1 MPTDAD
7 HLSVRYTIE
16 SEDGSRE
23 VFDLDISLPDVAL
36 PQPDPKSLPKWTQ
49 LDYNKCRHC
58 PLTKETSPHCPVAAL
73 LVDYGQRVGR
83 MVSFEQVEL
92 TVEQGH
98 TTTRANVSA
107 QEALR
112 SVLGLVMATSG
123 CPHMSFFRPL
133 ARYHVPLADMEL
145 TILRAMSFYLVGQ
158 YFGGKEKP
166 DWDTSFDGL
175 IDIYKNAQEVNK
187 GMADRLRNAQ
197 VFTELNWLAALD
209 TFAGMM
215 PLTIERSLLK
225 AKAYFQN

>member
-1 MPTDAD
+1 MPADAE
-7 HLSVRYTIE
+7 HMVVSYIIE

-23 VFDLDISLPDVAL
+23 VFTLDIDLPQVALKQPDHSNLPDWARL
-36 PQPDPKSLPKWTQ
+36 EYHQCT
-49 LDYNKCRHC
+49 HC
-58 PLTKETSPHCPVAAL
+58 PLSKEENPFCPVATL

-83 MVSFEQVEL
+83 MVSYEQVDL
-92 TVEQGH
+92 TVEQAGTR
-98 TTTRANVSA
+98 TTANVSA

-158 YFGGKEKP
+158 YFNDKDKP

-175 IDIYKNAQEVNK
+175 IEIYKSAQEVNK
-187 GMADRLRNAQ
+187 GMAERLRNAQ

-215 PLTIERSLLK
+215 PLTIQRSLLK

>member
-1 MPTDAD
+1 MPADAD
-7 HLSVRYTIE
+7 HMLVRYIID

-23 VFDLDISLPDVAL
+23 MFNLDISLPEVAL
-36 PQPDPKSLPKWTQ
+36 TQPDPANLPEWTR
-49 LDYNKCRHC
+49 LDYHKCQHC
-58 PLTKETSPHCPVAAL
+58 PLTKQTHPHCPVAAL
-73 LVDYGQRVGR
+73 LVDYSQRVGR
-83 MVSFEQVEL
+83 MVSYAQVDL
-92 TVEQGH
+92 TVEQG
-98 TTTRANVSA
+98 TTTTTAKVSA

-175 IDIYKNAQEVNK
+175 LAIYKNAQEVNK
-187 GMADRLRNAQ
+187 GMADRLRSAQ

-225 AKAYFQN
+225 AKAYFLN

>member
-1 MPTDAD
+1 MSADANSM
-7 HLSVRYTIE
+7 LVRYIID

-23 VFDLDISLPDVAL
+23 EFNLDISLPAVTL
-36 PQPDPKSLPKWTQ
+36 NQPDPATLPEWTRLEYRQ
-49 LDYNKCRHC
+49 CQHC
-58 PLTKETSPHCPVAAL
+58 PLTKEAHPHCPVAAL
-73 LVDYGQRVGR
+73 LVDYSQRVGR
-83 MVSFEQVEL
+83 MVSYAQVDL
-92 TVEQGH
+92 TVEQG
-98 TTTRANVSA
+98 TTTTTAKVPA

-158 YFGGKEKP
+158 YFNGKEKP
-166 DWDTSFDGL
+166 DWDTSFKGL
-175 IDIYKNAQEVNK
+175 LEIYKDAQEVNK
-187 GMADRLRNAQ
+187 GMADRLRSAQ

-225 AKAYFQN
+225 AKAYFLN

>member
-1 MPTDAD
+1 MPADAD
-7 HLSVRYTIE
+7 NMVVRYVID
-16 SEDGSRE
+16 SADGSRE
-23 VFDLDISLPDVAL
+23 VFHLDIALPEVALAQPDPSSLPDWAR
-36 PQPDPKSLPKWTQ
+36 
-49 LDYNKCRHC
+49 LDYHKCRHC
-58 PLTKETSPHCPVAAL
+58 PLTKESHPHCPVAAL

-83 MVSFEQVEL
+83 MVSYAQVDL
-92 TVEQGH
+92 TVEQAG
-98 TTTRANVSA
+98 TTTTAKVPA
-107 QEALR
+107 HEALR

-175 IDIYKNAQEVNK
+175 IEIYRNAQDVNK
-187 GMADRLRNAQ
+187 GMAERLRNAE

-215 PLTIERSLLK
+215 PLTVQRSLLK
-225 AKAYFQN
+225 AKAYFLS

>member
-1 MPTDAD
+1 MSAD
-7 HLSVRYTIE
+7 SDHMLVRYILV

-23 VFDLDISLPDVAL
+23 VFDLDIDLPQVAL
-36 PQPDPKSLPKWTQ
+36 RHPEHTELPEWAA
-49 LDYNKCRHC
+49 LDYHQCQHC
-58 PLTKETSPHCPVAAL
+58 PLSKESHPHCPVAVL

-83 MVSFEQVEL
+83 MVSYAQVDLTIEQRG
-92 TVEQGH
+92 TK
-98 TTTRANVSA
+98 TTAKVSA

-158 YFGGKEKP
+158 YFNGTPKP

-175 IDIYKNAQEVNK
+175 IEIYKDAQEVNK
-187 GMADRLRNAQ
+187 GMAERLRNAQ
-197 VFTELNWLAALD
+197 VFSELNWLAALD